1 MTTRFKDFG
10 VGAVSNTEPIT
21 FKLHGEDFTCYPALQ
36 GKVLLDMASMSNSDD
51 PSSAAKVMY
60 SFFSKCMDAE
70 NYKKF
75 INLLESPE
83 TIVTVETLG
92 EIAGWLTEQYAG
104 RPQQGPELS
113 ASGQ

>member
-10 VGAVSNTEPIT
+10 SGSVSNSEPIL

-36 GKVLLDMASMSNSDD
+36 GKVLLEMASMSNSND
-51 PSSAAKVMY
+51 PSGAAKVMY
-60 SFFSKCMDAE
+60 EFFKKCMHE
-70 NYKKF
+70 ESYTRF
-75 INLLESPE
+75 TNLLENPE

-104 RPQQGPELS
+104 RPQPGPELS

>member
-1 MTTRFKDFG
+1 ML
-10 VGAVSNTEPIT
+10 E
-21 FKLHGEDFTCYPALQ
+21 
-36 GKVLLDMASMSNSDD
+36 MASMSNSDD
-51 PSSAAKVMY
+51 SNAAAKVMY
-60 SFFSKCMDAE
+60 DFFSKCMHAE
-70 NYKKF
+70 SYEKF
-75 INLLESPE
+75 INLLENPE

>member
-10 VGAVSNTEPIT
+10 SGSVPNSEPIL
-21 FKLHGEDFTCYPALQ
+21 FKLHGQDFTCYPALQ
-36 GKVLLDMASMSNSDD
+36 GKVLLEMASMSNSNDPAGAAKIMYEFFKKCMHEESYVKFLALLDD
-51 PSSAAKVMY
+51 P
-60 SFFSKCMDAE
+60 
-70 NYKKF
+70 N
-75 INLLESPE
+75 

>member
-36 GKVLLDMASMSNSDD
+36 GKVLLDMASMSNSND
-51 PSSAAKVMY
+51 PSAAANVMY
-60 SFFSKCMDAE
+60 NFFSKCMLPE
-70 NYKKF
+70 SYEKF
-75 INLLESPE
+75 TNLLESPE

-104 RPQQGPELS
+104 RPQQAPELS